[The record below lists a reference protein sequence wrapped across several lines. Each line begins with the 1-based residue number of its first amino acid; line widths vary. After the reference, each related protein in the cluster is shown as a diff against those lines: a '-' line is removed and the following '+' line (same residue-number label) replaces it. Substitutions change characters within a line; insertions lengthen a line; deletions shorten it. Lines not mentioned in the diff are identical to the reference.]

1 MQSDERNHL
10 QMTTEATLNTPL
22 LEGKITKITGFGAF
36 VELTDGRSGL
46 IHISEI
52 ADGFVDDIHRF
63 VTEGQEVKVV
73 LVNTDEKGRLSL
85 SLKRAAPSGNAPS
98 WNAPSWNAGNQQ
110 KKPFRERPKRQS
122 REAAPAPDFSTPP
135 PDFDSLP
142 KKTDA
147 DFEDMMS
154 KFKARSDEKIS
165 DLKKSFISKRGGP
178 TKPRR

>member
-1 MQSDERNHL
+1 
-10 QMTTEATLNTPL
+10 MTTEATANTPL

-85 SLKRAAPSGNAPS
+85 SLKRAAPSGNAS
-98 WNAPSWNAGNQQ
+98 FWNAGNQQ

>member
-10 QMTTEATLNTPL
+10 QMTTEATANTPL

-85 SLKRAAPSGNAPS
+85 SLKRAAPSGNAPF
-98 WNAPSWNAGNQQ
+98 WNAGNQQ

-142 KKTDA
+142 TKTDA

>member
-10 QMTTEATLNTPL
+10 QMTTEATANTPL

-85 SLKRAAPSGNAPS
+85 SLKRAAPSGNAPF
-98 WNAPSWNAGNQQ
+98 WNAGNQQ

-142 KKTDA
+142 KKNDA

>member
-10 QMTTEATLNTPL
+10 QMTTEATANTPL

-85 SLKRAAPSGNAPS
+85 SLKRAAPSGNAPF
-98 WNAPSWNAGNQQ
+98 WNAGNQQ

-142 KKTDA
+142 KKTDT

>member
-10 QMTTEATLNTPL
+10 QMTTEATANTPL

-52 ADGFVDDIHRF
+52 ADGFVDDVHRF

-85 SLKRAAPSGNAPS
+85 SLKRAAPSGNAPF
-98 WNAPSWNAGNQQ
+98 WNAGNQQ

>member
-10 QMTTEATLNTPL
+10 QMTTEATSNTPL

-85 SLKRAAPSGNAPS
+85 SLKRAAPSGNAPF
-98 WNAPSWNAGNQQ
+98 WNAGNQQ

-142 KKTDA
+142 KKTDT

>member
-52 ADGFVDDIHRF
+52 DDGFVDDIHRF

-85 SLKRAAPSGNAPS
+85 SLKRAAPF
-98 WNAPSWNAGNQQ
+98 WNAGNQQ

>member
-10 QMTTEATLNTPL
+10 QMTTEATANTPL

-85 SLKRAAPSGNAPS
+85 SLKRAAPSGNAPF
-98 WNAPSWNAGNQQ
+98 WNAGTQQ

-135 PDFDSLP
+135 PD
-142 KKTDA
+142 
-147 DFEDMMS
+147 
-154 KFKARSDEKIS
+154 RR
-165 DLKKSFISKRGGP
+165 KR
-178 TKPRR
+178 

>member
-10 QMTTEATLNTPL
+10 QMTTEATANTPL

-52 ADGFVDDIHRF
+52 ADGFVDDMHRF

-85 SLKRAAPSGNAPS
+85 SLKRAAPSGNAPF
-98 WNAPSWNAGNQQ
+98 WNAGNQQ

>member
-10 QMTTEATLNTPL
+10 QMTTEATANTPL

-85 SLKRAAPSGNAPS
+85 SLKRAAPSGNAPF
-98 WNAPSWNAGNQQ
+98 WNAGNQQ

-147 DFEDMMS
+147 NFEDMMS

>member
-10 QMTTEATLNTPL
+10 QMTSEATANTPL

-85 SLKRAAPSGNAPS
+85 SLKRAAPSGNAPF
-98 WNAPSWNAGNQQ
+98 WNAGNQQ

>member
-10 QMTTEATLNTPL
+10 QMTTEATANTPL
-22 LEGKITKITGFGAF
+22 LEGNITKITGFGAF

-85 SLKRAAPSGNAPS
+85 SLKRAAPSGNAPF
-98 WNAPSWNAGNQQ
+98 WNAGNQQ

>member
-1 MQSDERNHL
+1 M
-10 QMTTEATLNTPL
+10 
-22 LEGKITKITGFGAF
+22 
-36 VELTDGRSGL
+36 
-46 IHISEI
+46 
-52 ADGFVDDIHRF
+52 
-63 VTEGQEVKVV
+63 KVV

>member
-10 QMTTEATLNTPL
+10 QMTTEATANTPL

-85 SLKRAAPSGNAPS
+85 SLKRAAPSGNAPF
-98 WNAPSWNAGNQQ
+98 WNAGNQQ

-142 KKTDA
+142 KKTDV

>member
-10 QMTTEATLNTPL
+10 QMTTEATQNTPL

-85 SLKRAAPSGNAPS
+85 SLKRAAPSGNAPF
-98 WNAPSWNAGNQQ
+98 WNAGNQQ

>member
-10 QMTTEATLNTPL
+10 QMTTEATANTPL

-36 VELTDGRSGL
+36 VEMTDGRSGL

-85 SLKRAAPSGNAPS
+85 SLKRAAPSGNAPF
-98 WNAPSWNAGNQQ
+98 WNAGNQQ

>member
-10 QMTTEATLNTPL
+10 QMTTEATANTPL

-85 SLKRAAPSGNAPS
+85 SLKRVAPSGNAPF
-98 WNAPSWNAGNQQ
+98 WNAGNQQ

-147 DFEDMMS
+147 NFEDMMS

>member
-10 QMTTEATLNTPL
+10 QMTTEATQNTPL

-85 SLKRAAPSGNAPS
+85 SLKRAAPSG
-98 WNAPSWNAGNQQ
+98 NAPSWNAGNQQ

>member
-10 QMTTEATLNTPL
+10 QMTTEATANTPL

-85 SLKRAAPSGNAPS
+85 SLKRAAPSGNAPF
-98 WNAPSWNAGNQQ
+98 WNAGNQQ

-122 REAAPAPDFSTPP
+122 REAAPASDFSTPP

>member
-10 QMTTEATLNTPL
+10 QMTTEATTNTPL

-85 SLKRAAPSGNAPS
+85 SLKRAAPSGNAPF
-98 WNAPSWNAGNQQ
+98 WNAGNRQ

>member
-10 QMTTEATLNTPL
+10 QMTTEATANTPL

-52 ADGFVDDIHRF
+52 ADGFVDDIHCF
-63 VTEGQEVKVV
+63 VTKGQEVKVV

-85 SLKRAAPSGNAPS
+85 SLKRAAPSGNAPF
-98 WNAPSWNAGNQQ
+98 WNAGNQQ

>member
-10 QMTTEATLNTPL
+10 QMTTEATANTPL

-85 SLKRAAPSGNAPS
+85 SLKRAAPSGNAPF
-98 WNAPSWNAGNQQ
+98 WNAGNQQ

-122 REAAPAPDFSTPP
+122 REAAPTPDFSTPP

>member
-10 QMTTEATLNTPL
+10 QMTTEATANTPL

-85 SLKRAAPSGNAPS
+85 SLKRAAPSGNAPF
-98 WNAPSWNAGNQQ
+98 WNAGNQQ

-165 DLKKSFISKRGGP
+165 DLKKSETLNNFVRIHKY
-178 TKPRR
+178 

>member
-85 SLKRAAPSGNAPS
+85 SLKRAAPSGNAPF
-98 WNAPSWNAGNQQ
+98 WNAGNQQ

>member
-10 QMTTEATLNTPL
+10 QMTTEATANTPL

-85 SLKRAAPSGNAPS
+85 SLKRAAPSGNAPF
-98 WNAPSWNAGNQQ
+98 WNAGNQQ

-147 DFEDMMS
+147 DFEDMTS

>member
-10 QMTTEATLNTPL
+10 QMTTEATANTPL

-85 SLKRAAPSGNAPS
+85 SLKRAAPSGNAPF
-98 WNAPSWNAGNQQ
+98 WNAGNQQ

-178 TKPRR
+178 AKPRR

>member
-10 QMTTEATLNTPL
+10 QMTTEATANTPL

-85 SLKRAAPSGNAPS
+85 SLKRAAPSGNAPF
-98 WNAPSWNAGNQQ
+98 WNAGNQQ

>member
-10 QMTTEATLNTPL
+10 QMTTEATANTPL
-22 LEGKITKITGFGAF
+22 LKGKITKITGFGAF

-85 SLKRAAPSGNAPS
+85 SLKRAAPSGNAPF
-98 WNAPSWNAGNQQ
+98 WNAGNQQ

>member
-10 QMTTEATLNTPL
+10 QMTTEATANTPL

-85 SLKRAAPSGNAPS
+85 SLKRAAPSGNAPF
-98 WNAPSWNAGNQQ
+98 WNAGNQQ

-165 DLKKSFISKRGGP
+165 DLKNSCISKRGGP

>member
-10 QMTTEATLNTPL
+10 QMTTEATANTPL

-73 LVNTDEKGRLSL
+73 LVNTDPEARRAVRERAVLERRESAEKAVPRAPEASIARSRSRAGFLDSAAGFRLS
-85 SLKRAAPSGNAPS
+85 A
-98 WNAPSWNAGNQQ
+98 
-110 KKPFRERPKRQS
+110 E
-122 REAAPAPDFSTPP
+122 
-135 PDFDSLP
+135 
-142 KKTDA
+142 
-147 DFEDMMS
+147 ED
-154 KFKARSDEKIS
+154 R
-165 DLKKSFISKRGGP
+165 RGF
-178 TKPRR
+178 

>member
-10 QMTTEATLNTPL
+10 QMTTEATANTPL

-85 SLKRAAPSGNAPS
+85 SLKRAAPSGNAPF
-98 WNAPSWNAGNQQ
+98 WNAGNQQ

-154 KFKARSDEKIS
+154 KFKARRDEKIS

>member
-10 QMTTEATLNTPL
+10 QMTTEATSNTPL

-85 SLKRAAPSGNAPS
+85 SLKRAAPS

-110 KKPFRERPKRQS
+110 KKPFRERPKRQL

>member
-10 QMTTEATLNTPL
+10 QMTTEATANTPL

-85 SLKRAAPSGNAPS
+85 SLKRAAPSGNAPF
-98 WNAPSWNAGNQQ
+98 WNAGNQQ

-154 KFKARSDEKIS
+154 KFKVRSDEKIS

>member
-10 QMTTEATLNTPL
+10 QMTTEATANTPL

-85 SLKRAAPSGNAPS
+85 SLKRAAPSGNAPF
-98 WNAPSWNAGNQQ
+98 WNAGNQQ

-122 REAAPAPDFSTPP
+122 RDAAPAPDFSTPP

>member
-10 QMTTEATLNTPL
+10 QMTTEATSNTPL

-46 IHISEI
+46 VHISEI

-85 SLKRAAPSGNAPS
+85 SLKRAAPSGNAPF
-98 WNAPSWNAGNQQ
+98 WNAGNQQ

>member
-10 QMTTEATLNTPL
+10 QMTTEATANTPL

-85 SLKRAAPSGNAPS
+85 SLKRAAPSGNAPF
-98 WNAPSWNAGNQQ
+98 WNAGNQQ

-147 DFEDMMS
+147 DCEDMMS

>member
-10 QMTTEATLNTPL
+10 QMTTEATANTPL

-85 SLKRAAPSGNAPS
+85 SLKRAAPSGNAPF
-98 WNAPSWNAGNQQ
+98 WDAGNQQ

>member
-10 QMTTEATLNTPL
+10 QMTTEATPNTPL

-85 SLKRAAPSGNAPS
+85 SLKRAAPSG
-98 WNAPSWNAGNQQ
+98 NAGNQQ

>member
-1 MQSDERNHL
+1 
-10 QMTTEATLNTPL
+10 MTTEATANTPL

-85 SLKRAAPSGNAPS
+85 SLKRAAPSGNAPF
-98 WNAPSWNAGNQQ
+98 WNAGNQQ

-165 DLKKSFISKRGGP
+165 DL
-178 TKPRR
+178 TKILHFEARRTDKAETLNNFVRIHKY